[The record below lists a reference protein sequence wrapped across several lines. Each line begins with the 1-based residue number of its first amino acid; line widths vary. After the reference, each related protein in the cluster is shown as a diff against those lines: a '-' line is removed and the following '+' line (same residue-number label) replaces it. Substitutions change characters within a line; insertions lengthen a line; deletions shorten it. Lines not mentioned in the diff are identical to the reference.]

1 MCKSSLDILGVMLIL
16 LRSQKQPKT
25 DLPQQDEK
33 VTREIT
39 FSNLSDFQPMVDD
52 NVSEKSS

>member
-25 DLPQQDEK
+25 DLPKQDEK

-52 NVSEKSS
+52 NA